1 MIRWRYYW
9 YYDIRL
15 LEKKKNYYYI
25 IFTSALL
32 NLELFSAISGLQ
44 LNNKT
49 EILWSSSLL
58 VI

>member
-15 LEKKKNYYYI
+15 LEKKKKLNI

-49 EILWSSSLL
+49 EILRSSSLL